1 MSKLTR
7 ADLEQQ
13 GFNVFEVGDEE
24 EEVQPGPVQYHTE
37 EAGTIRDESLQRYTE
52 RERQFDSRYRVGGQK
67 QSRADE
73 DAQLLLKVA
82 TLALKV
88 LSLRVLLYGA
98 GTVSSVLFYQVV
110 QSPNVMK
117 IVSAVLFT
125 VLVFI
130 PTLYYSSKS
139 K

>member
-1 MSKLTR
+1 M
-7 ADLEQQ
+7 E
-13 GFNVFEVGDEE
+13 
-24 EEVQPGPVQYHTE
+24 
-37 EAGTIRDESLQRYTE
+37 
-52 RERQFDSRYRVGGQK
+52 
-67 QSRADE
+67 E
-73 DAQLLLKVA
+73 DAKLVLKVA
-82 TLALKV
+82 TLALRF
-88 LSLRVLLYGA
+88 LALRVLLYGA

-110 QSPNVMK
+110 QSPNVLK